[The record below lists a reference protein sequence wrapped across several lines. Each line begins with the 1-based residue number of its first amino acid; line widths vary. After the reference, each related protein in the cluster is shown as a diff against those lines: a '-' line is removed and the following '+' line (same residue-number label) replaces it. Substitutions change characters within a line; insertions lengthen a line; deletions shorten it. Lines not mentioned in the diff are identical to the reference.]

1 MSKFLKI
8 FLFFIVSSLVIGGV
22 LYIAGISIEPAE
34 PQKTAESFAEKE
46 TPKKTPEQ
54 IKMEDFEYNHQ
65 KLNRDYESLVG
76 EDSYLSD
83 VEEFYAELEVAY
95 KEEIAYYIE
104 EYGENATDKVIFLV
118 NTIPVIGEYN
128 VGRVK
133 GYYYTV
139 NPCEEKTKK
148 AKSAHRTINNI
159 CDYVLNLAIP
169 FQFEKIIKSIL
180 LCYKPDINEIKYDLP
195 DPRPN
200 GGTSY
205 YDYHVTIKYTSR
217 DAAKKRVQE
226 SFVK

>member
-22 LYIAGISIEPAE
+22 VYIAYFL
-34 PQKTAESFAEKE
+34 Q
-46 TPKKTPEQ
+46 KTPEQ
-54 IKMEDFEYNHQ
+54 IKMEDFKYNH
-65 KLNRDYESLVG
+65 LNLNHEYASLAG
-76 EDSYLSD
+76 EYTLLSR
-83 VEEFYAELEVAY
+83 VEEFYAKLEVAY

-133 GYYYTV
+133 GDYSTV
-139 NPCEEKTKK
+139 YPCEKKTQK

-169 FQFEKIIKSIL
+169 FQYEKLIKSIL

-195 DPRPN
+195 DPKPN
-200 GGTSY
+200 GGHAY